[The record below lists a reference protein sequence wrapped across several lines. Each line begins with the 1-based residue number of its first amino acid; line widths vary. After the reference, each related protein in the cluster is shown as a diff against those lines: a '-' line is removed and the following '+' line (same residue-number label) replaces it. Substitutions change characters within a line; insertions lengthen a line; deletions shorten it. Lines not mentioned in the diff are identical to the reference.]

1 MNRDRLLRHIG
12 FWIAYLAFKTYHEFV
27 WTYPAYDDLSWWVI
41 LRISVVAQFLMLP
54 PKMAFTYWVLNR
66 LRIVGSRSKRSGW
79 LWLQLLTGLIVT
91 LFLYR
96 FQIVYVVLPV
106 AYAEIP
112 ETQVLISLGSA
123 SSAIVDILLVA
134 GVATTLFLYRKQ
146 RQSRERTEKMERE
159 KLASELR
166 FLRQQTNPHF
176 LFNTLNNLYGL
187 ARRNDPRTSESILR
201 LSKLLRFMLYETQD
215 ARIPL
220 YKEIK
225 WMEDYLALERLR
237 YGDRLTITTQIDHIP
252 TDRMIAPLLLVPL
265 LENAFKHGA
274 SESQDEPFVDLKVSL
289 EDNTLAVCIRN
300 STEHKK
306 QAADGIGLRNLK
318 RQLAVLYPSH
328 LLDICPGD
336 GIFSV
341 SVTLNLAEYEP
352 VLLSD
357 SGG

>member
-12 FWIAYLAFKTYHEFV
+12 FWVAYLAFKTYHEFV
-27 WTYPAYDDLSWWVI
+27 WTYPSYDELSLGGI
-41 LRISVVAQFLMLP
+41 LRISLVAQFLMLP
-54 PKMAFTYWVLNR
+54 PKMIFTYWVLNR
-66 LRIVGSRSKRSGW
+66 LRIVGSGSKRSGW
-79 LWLQLLTGLIVT
+79 LWLQFLISLIVT
-91 LFLYR
+91 LLLYR

-112 ETQVLISLGSA
+112 DTQVFISLGSA
-123 SSAIVDILLVA
+123 SSAMVDILLVA
-134 GVATTLFLYRKQ
+134 GVATTLSLYRKQ
-146 RQSRERTEKMERE
+146 RQSRERTEQMERE

-237 YGDRLTITTQIDHIP
+237 YGDRLTINADIDLIP
-252 TDRMIAPLLLVPL
+252 PDRMIAPLLLVPL

-274 SESQDEPFVDLKVSL
+274 SESQENPFVELRVNL
-289 EDNTLAVCIRN
+289 EGDRLRVTISN
-300 STEHKK
+300 STEQKV
-306 QAADGIGLRNLK
+306 QASDGIGLRNLK

-328 LLDICPGD
+328 QLDICPGE
-336 GIFSV
+336 GVFVV

-352 VLLSD
+352 VLLPD

>member
-12 FWIAYLAFKTYHEFV
+12 FWVAYLAFKTYHEFV
-27 WTYPAYDDLSWWVI
+27 WTYPDYDELTWWVI
-41 LRISVVAQFLMLP
+41 LRIALVAQFLMLP

-66 LRIVGSRSKRSGW
+66 LRVVGLRTKRTGW
-79 LWLQLLTGLIVT
+79 LWLQLLIGLAVALLI
-91 LFLYR
+91 YR
-96 FQIVYVVLPV
+96 LQIVYIVLPV

-112 ETQVLISLGSA
+112 ETQTLISLGSM
-123 SSAIVDILLVA
+123 SSAMVDILLVA
-134 GVATTLFLYRKQ
+134 GVATTLSLYRRQ
-146 RQSRERTEKMERE
+146 RQSRERTEQMERE

-201 LSKLLRFMLYETQD
+201 LSKLLRFMLYETQE

-220 YKEIK
+220 HKEIK

-237 YGDRLTITTQIDHIP
+237 YGDRLTINTCIAPIP
-252 TDRMIAPLLLVPL
+252 PDRMIAPLLLVPL

-274 SESQDEPFVDLKVSL
+274 SESQDHPFVELNVTLKG
-289 EDNTLAVCIRN
+289 NTLGVTIRN
-300 STEHKK
+300 STESTI
-306 QAADGIGLRNLK
+306 QADDGIGLRNLK
-318 RQLAVLYPSH
+318 RQLAVLYPGH
-328 LLDICPGD
+328 QLDICPGD
-336 GIFSV
+336 GLFSV

-352 VLLSD
+352 VLLPD
-357 SGG
+357 TGG

>member
-12 FWIAYLAFKTYHEFV
+12 FWVAYLAFKTYHEFV
-27 WTYPAYDDLSWWVI
+27 WTYPAYDELPWHRI
-41 LRISVVAQFLMLP
+41 LRISLAAQFLMLP
-54 PKMAFTYWVLNR
+54 PKMAFTYWGLNR
-66 LRIVGSRSKRSGW
+66 LHVVGQHTKRTGW
-79 LWLQLLTGLIVT
+79 LWLQLLVGLAVALI
-91 LFLYR
+91 LYR
-96 FQIVYVVLPV
+96 LQIVYVVLPV
-106 AYAEIP
+106 AYTEIP

-123 SSAIVDILLVA
+123 SSALVDILLVA
-134 GVATTLFLYRKQ
+134 GVATTLSLYRRQ
-146 RQSRERTEKMERE
+146 RQTRKATERMERE

-237 YGDRLTITTQIDHIP
+237 YGDRLTIETRIDPIP
-252 TDRMIAPLLLVPL
+252 PDRMIAPLLLVPL

-274 SESQDEPFVDLKVSL
+274 SESQDHPFVELQVTLTGNIL
-289 EDNTLAVCIRN
+289 EVIIRN
-300 STEHKK
+300 STESTA
-306 QAADGIGLRNLK
+306 QAADGIGLRNLR

-328 LLDICPGD
+328 QLDISPGD
-336 GIFSV
+336 SMFSV

-352 VLLSD
+352 VLLPD
-357 SGG
+357 TGG